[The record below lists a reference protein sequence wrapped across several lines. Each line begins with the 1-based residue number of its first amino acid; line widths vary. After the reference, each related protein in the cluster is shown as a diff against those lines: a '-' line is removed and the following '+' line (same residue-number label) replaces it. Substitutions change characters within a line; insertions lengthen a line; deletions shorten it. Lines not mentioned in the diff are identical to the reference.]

1 MISNQITAFLKQA
14 SLSAKLS
21 NKIAETVTMTA
32 VFITP
37 AGQYKAVGVVK
48 LMEQADFV
56 GRRSEL
62 YQIKCRF
69 QPGVYFNNIVPYRDD
84 LVCQLISQSETDRVL
99 REFVAIPQT
108 DKDVRSESNSNIN
121 NNLDAL
127 DTTNLVSYEF
137 QLMDKGFAK
146 LRNLPYSN
154 IFPMANVR
162 DTLFTIMEEKSKE
175 AALTGYDSYKGLS
188 MHEPVD
194 NLNNYR
200 QIIIPSGT
208 RFIDVP
214 YYLQNHNE
222 YGVYSK
228 GLGAFYKQ
236 RYWWIYPLYN
246 TNRVDTH
253 PRPIDVIRVP
263 QNKIPDLDSTFYL
276 SATALTIISTGEGE
290 HNDQAD
296 IRKQNQGVGQR
307 VVMGDAVAGD
317 TGYHY
322 NNGRAITTR
331 ADSLQEYKLSDR
343 RNGEEWVPLN
353 PHPTGNLM
361 APLSENAKNEG
372 EIVIVEWRNGDTGY
386 LEPGH
391 PVRYHYL
398 YDDDTMMIRR
408 GVLLGYRTDYVP
420 ITDTVTPHMK
430 RTTKLVLFLKRQ
442 EKYKA

>member
-1 MISNQITAFLKQA
+1 MIGNQISAFLKQA
-14 SLSAKLS
+14 QLGAKIS
-21 NKIAETVTMTA
+21 NKIAETVTMT
-32 VFITP
+32 VIMITP
-37 AGQYKAVGVVK
+37 KGQYTAHGVVRF
-48 LMEQADFV
+48 MEQADFV
-56 GRRSEL
+56 ARRSEL
-62 YQIKCRF
+62 YQIRCRF
-69 QPGVYFNNIVPYRDD
+69 QPGVYFDKILPYRDD
-84 LVCQLISQSETDRVL
+84 LICQLIVQSETDRIM

-108 DKDVRSESNSNIN
+108 DKDVRSESNNSIG

-127 DTTNLVSYEF
+127 DTTNLVPYEF

-154 IFPMANVR
+154 IHQMANVK
-162 DTLFTIMEEKSKE
+162 DTLLAIMEE
-175 AALTGYDSYKGLS
+175 ATQAVGLTGYDAYKGLS
-188 MHEPVD
+188 MHLPVD
-194 NLNNYR
+194 NPNNYR

-208 RFIDVP
+208 RLIDVP
-214 YYLQNHNE
+214 YYIQNHNE

-253 PRPIDVIRVP
+253 ARPIDIIRVP

-276 SATALTIISTGEGE
+276 SNSALTLIATGEAE
-290 HNDQAD
+290 HEDGKD
-296 IRKQNQGVGQR
+296 IKKQNQGVGQR
-307 VVMGDAVAGD
+307 LVLGDAIAGD

-331 ADSLQEYKLSDR
+331 ADSMQEYKLSDR

-353 PHPTGNLM
+353 PNPTGNMM
-361 APLSENAKNEG
+361 APLSDNAKNEG

-391 PVRYHYL
+391 PLRYHYL
-398 YDDDTMMIRR
+398 HDDDTMVIRK
-408 GVLLGYRTDYVP
+408 GVLLGYRTDYMP
-420 ITDTVTPHMK
+420 ITDTLAPHMK
-430 RTTKLVLFLKRQ
+430 RTTKLVIFLKRQ